1 MLEVG
6 DKGDS
11 LASERAIL
19 IDAEMSC
26 VVQSTQNAVL
36 AFVSIAREEKVGK
49 LVEVNQ
55 EAGAS
60 AARE

>member
-55 EAGAS
+55 LT
-60 AARE
+60 